1 MKNFLT
7 NLAITIVSM
16 YSIIAFISFMPNP
29 ATWDCGGRGAFAV
42 FSLMISAVASAIQDS
57 IKSENK

>member
-1 MKNFLT
+1 MKNFLI
-7 NLAITIVSM
+7 NLAVTIVSM

-42 FSLMISAVASAIQDS
+42 FSLLISAVATAIQES
-57 IKSENK
+57 CNEVKK